1 MRKTNSCSYDCAQP
15 ARSVNSAYDPME
27 RINTRTRPTASAS
40 APAIAP
46 PTALVTI
53 PTVASSPA
61 CVVES
66 ANAAVTAGRTKP
78 TVIWL

>member
-1 MRKTNSCSYDCAQP
+1 MTVAQP
-15 ARSVNSAYDPME
+15 ARSVNNAYDPME

-40 APAIAP
+40 APATVP
-46 PTALVTI
+46 PTALITR
-53 PTVASSPA
+53 PTVPSSPA

-66 ANAAVTAGRTKP
+66 ANLAVTAGRTKL